1 MAPSSR
7 ARRAYHHGD
16 LPNALR
22 AAAARLVA
30 ERGVEAVSLREISQ
44 AAGVSHAAAYR
55 HYADKAALLAELAE
69 EGFRQLAAVNRE
81 VTAATPGGPVAQLKA
96 CGRAYVRF
104 GLAEPH
110 LLHLMFSQ
118 AIPDWSLHPGLKEAS
133 DELAA
138 TLAEVVAAGQEGGGL
153 RPAPLGELTL
163 TAWSLVHGLALL
175 LVGRRIPVPE
185 IDDAFVEHMSQACVE
200 LLVQGLAKPARR

>member
-69 EGFRQLAAVNRE
+69 EGFRQLAAVN
-81 VTAATPGGPVAQLKA
+81 
-96 CGRAYVRF
+96 
-104 GLAEPH
+104 
-110 LLHLMFSQ
+110 
-118 AIPDWSLHPGLKEAS
+118 
-133 DELAA
+133 
-138 TLAEVVAAGQEGGGL
+138 
-153 RPAPLGELTL
+153 
-163 TAWSLVHGLALL
+163 
-175 LVGRRIPVPE
+175 
-185 IDDAFVEHMSQACVE
+185 
-200 LLVQGLAKPARR
+200 

>member
-104 GLAEPH
+104 GLAQPH
-110 LLHLMFSQ
+110 RLQLMFGQ
-118 AIPDWSLHPGLKEAS
+118 AVGDWAAHPGLKAAA

-138 TLAEVVAAGQEGGGL
+138 TLADVVAAGQACGAL
-153 RPAPLGELTL
+153 RAAPPSDVTL
-163 TAWSLVHGLALL
+163 AAWSLVHGLALL
-175 LVGRRIPVPE
+175 LAGRRLPVAVINE
-185 IDDAFVEHMSQACVE
+185 AYVEHVCRACVD
-200 LLVQGLAKPARR
+200 LLVDGLAA